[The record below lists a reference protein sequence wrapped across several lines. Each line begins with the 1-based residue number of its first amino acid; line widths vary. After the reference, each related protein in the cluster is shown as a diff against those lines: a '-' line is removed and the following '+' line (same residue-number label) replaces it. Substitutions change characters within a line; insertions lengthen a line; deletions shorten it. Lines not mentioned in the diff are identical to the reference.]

1 MNAQENANGI
11 KAALQIRV
19 HLFLLVGIT
28 SLIQTVQWIK
38 QTPAIISRHP
48 SIHRIFSSLY
58 FFSFVQFAQCKGIWK
73 MFACGIRNPGLWN
86 PEYSSRNPDP
96 TNDCYPESKLQ
107 DIDSNPVPGIRNP
120 RRGIQNSRPSRV
132 SLHRGSSVNK
142 YEGLFRNTGHL
153 RWPDT
158 SLLHTPSVAPCRSLN
173 FFDSL

>member
-1 MNAQENANGI
+1 
-11 KAALQIRV
+11 
-19 HLFLLVGIT
+19 
-28 SLIQTVQWIK
+28 
-38 QTPAIISRHP
+38 
-48 SIHRIFSSLY
+48 
-58 FFSFVQFAQCKGIWK
+58 
-73 MFACGIRNPGLWN
+73 MFAYGIRNPGLWN

-158 SLLHTPSVAPCRSLN
+158 SLLHTPRVAPCRSLN